1 MEILARKQMSIG
13 QNKNRIKMDNKGL
26 TLLEVLISMAIL
38 GIITV
43 SFISVFT
50 STNLNIN
57 FSGKKVDAT
66 VETKS
71 ILDEIRSKTTNS
83 EIKNIDDLKGI
94 IEAVLNDN
102 GDYKIFNEDNDDF
115 YKYNNKKIHC
125 LVQEQGINIGP
136 IGNSDNNM
144 YKIKIILFYD
154 NGEKNVE
161 LSTYIP
167 IKEDENEK

>member
-1 MEILARKQMSIG
+1 MARKQMSIG